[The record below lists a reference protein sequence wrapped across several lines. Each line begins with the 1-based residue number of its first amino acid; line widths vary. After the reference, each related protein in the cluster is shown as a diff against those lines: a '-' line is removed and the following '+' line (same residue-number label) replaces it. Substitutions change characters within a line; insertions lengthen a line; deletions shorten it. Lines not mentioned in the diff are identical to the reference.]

1 LVSDVTQSAPADDA
15 APAARERGR
24 DFVKSL
30 ERGLTVIR
38 AFGRDR
44 PAMTLAEVAEATGL
58 TRAAARRFLLTLI
71 DISYMDTDGRYFW
84 LRPRVLE
91 LGYSYLSG
99 LSWPDAALPHVE
111 HLVAQV
117 EDASELGILDGAD
130 VVFILRVPGP
140 HIMDV
145 SVSIGA
151 RLPAHATA
159 LGKVLLAGLDEEEL
173 DEYFARAELVKLAP
187 QTISD
192 PSALRAEIEETRT
205 RGWATCDEEL
215 EEGLRAVAV
224 PLHDR
229 NGEVVAAL
237 NLSSHVGRRDMK
249 SVRKELLPAL
259 KAAAEQVEA
268 DMRVAAQGNHRTR
281 APRPG
286 AAPVPSAQAPRGSRA
301 APDRRRRSASAQ

>member
-1 LVSDVTQSAPADDA
+1 LVSDVTESAPTEAT
-15 APAARERGR
+15 APARERGR

-58 TRAAARRFLLTLI
+58 TRAAARRFLLTLM

-117 EDASELGILDGAD
+117 EDASELGILDSTE

-140 HIMDV
+140 QIMDV

-159 LGKVLLAGLDEEEL
+159 LGKVMLAGLTDEGL
-173 DEYFARAELVKLAP
+173 DDYFAQAELVKLASK
-187 QTISD
+187 TVTTEA
-192 PSALRAEIEETRT
+192 ALRAEIEKARVD
-205 RGWATCDEEL
+205 GWATCNEEL

-229 NGEVVAAL
+229 TGEVVAAL
-237 NLSSHVGRRDMK
+237 NLSSHVGRRSMESLRED
-249 SVRKELLPAL
+249 LLPAL
-259 KAAAEQVEA
+259 KATAEQVEA
-268 DMRVAAQGNHRTR
+268 DMRVASHGDRRQGGSPLPSPQAQR
-281 APRPG
+281 
-286 AAPVPSAQAPRGSRA
+286 SSRA
-301 APDRRRRSASAQ
+301 APDRRRLSADAP